1 MFRIRSL
8 SRFTVKLVLACA
20 IVSSPAQAVEREA
33 PANSSHTLL
42 QGGVV
47 EHSVTL
53 PALPDEIRIGKP
65 LAPVE
70 SSIKQQ
76 DQKYIWYKV
85 APWMAGTW
93 QTETVSFS
101 QRVPVEKPNDP
112 LSAEHEFLQQI
123 DLAVVRDDSGQY
135 WNCQL
140 VPHFS
145 GPTHQ
150 GYIDSYELTRS
161 VQALS
166 PEALKSHVI
175 ELATD
180 PNTQVIVEVNQEE
193 HINVYMQKDPNHLR
207 VEQSLMFFDRTGAAA
222 QKRQALITARR
233 VGEFRQTSDV
243 SIYQSFVNF
252 MQEEKAAGRH

>member
-1 MFRIRSL
+1 MATFRRATRCPVRSGADLPSLQLQENLRRSSLPNAVRPRPRDRSGTRSVRSPRRTCHHHHFLRQAFMFRIRSL

-93 QTETVSFS
+93 QT
-101 QRVPVEKPNDP
+101 
-112 LSAEHEFLQQI
+112 
-123 DLAVVRDDSGQY
+123 
-135 WNCQL
+135 
-140 VPHFS
+140 
-145 GPTHQ
+145 
-150 GYIDSYELTRS
+150 
-161 VQALS
+161 
-166 PEALKSHVI
+166 
-175 ELATD
+175 
-180 PNTQVIVEVNQEE
+180 
-193 HINVYMQKDPNHLR
+193 
-207 VEQSLMFFDRTGAAA
+207 
-222 QKRQALITARR
+222 
-233 VGEFRQTSDV
+233 
-243 SIYQSFVNF
+243 
-252 MQEEKAAGRH
+252 